1 MKKTGSCLTTG
12 KGIPKVFFRRI
23 IYILLVLLVAAL
35 GFQLARTYVFTRFI
49 GNTNEASSLEDPV
62 SADIPDDI
70 DLDEFLVIYDKG
82 EANSTTTLSQIEKVL
97 DYMKIKYHSRD
108 ISEGPVISIN
118 EYDYI
123 IFSFESLD
131 LLGEDLSSYTEYVKQ
146 GGTIIFAIRPVID
159 QAFRGRYNHCPL

>member
-1 MKKTGSCLTTG
+1 
-12 KGIPKVFFRRI
+12 
-23 IYILLVLLVAAL
+23 
-35 GFQLARTYVFTRFI
+35 
-49 GNTNEASSLEDPV
+49 
-62 SADIPDDI
+62 
-70 DLDEFLVIYDKG
+70 
-82 EANSTTTLSQIEKVL
+82 
-97 DYMKIKYHSRD
+97 MKIKYHSRD

-159 QAFRGRYNHCPL
+159 QAFRGISDILGIDSFAGLDDITNGIRVEVPVSRPPILIRYNHCPL